1 MQHDRLSR
9 DFGVRASRCDD
20 CCFSH
25 PQLSHSL
32 SFLFFCFPF
41 SSSPSIFP
49 SFHLLAR
56 SFGSLRIGAPN
67 VCRYWW
73 KEQPAEARGR
83 RPPQRGT
90 SISHPNPPAVSGP
103 ISLTRTPPCP
113 RHQTKQ
119 SNTAF
124 SVSARDPPSHP
135 ARRLPCPSF
144 SGTSHKAKRDRCV
157 DQIFAEPHRSTAPCR
172 AWRPLSSPQV
182 TIAFEPSSVVTVVD
196 FTRSHSDGLALPG
209 AVQAVVDHPRH
220 GPDALAKLDISFRNR
235 PSLTPESATKISTAS
250 VDLTLIWKDS
260 FFNRV
265 LDLG

>member
-1 MQHDRLSR
+1 MTIAAFLTPSFPILSR
-9 DFGVRASRCDD
+9 
-20 CCFSH
+20 
-25 PQLSHSL
+25 
-32 SFLFFCFPF
+32 FLFFCFPF

-56 SFGSLRIGAPN
+56 SFGSLRIGAPS

-135 ARRLPCPSF
+135 ARRLVEPLIRRKGIAVWIRSSQSRTGPR
-144 SGTSHKAKRDRCV
+144 HL
-157 DQIFAEPHRSTAPCR
+157 AE
-172 AWRPLSSPQV
+172 LG
-182 TIAFEPSSVVTVVD
+182 VD
-196 FTRSHSDGLALPG
+196 FPLPKSPPHSSHRHRRRLHPQPQRRPRSAG
-209 AVQAVVDHPRH
+209 R
-220 GPDALAKLDISFRNR
+220 
-235 PSLTPESATKISTAS
+235 SAGC
-250 VDLTLIWKDS
+250 
-260 FFNRV
+260 R
-265 LDLG
+265 